1 MFAKKIPTFVRFF
14 RPKITEKYRQ
24 NKKYMAAKEWT
35 YEEIRR
41 NIRSKQF
48 APVYFFQG
56 EEPYFIDR
64 LTDLLIEN
72 VLDDSERDF
81 NQTIVYGSE
90 TDVYTV
96 MNAARRF
103 PMMAARQLVVV
114 KEAKGL
120 RNIEELL
127 HYVQNPQPAT
137 VLVVNYKYAT
147 LDGRRKL
154 AGEIGKKGVLFE
166 SKKIYENRVPPF
178 IISCLQEKG
187 LSIDGKSA
195 QMLTDF
201 LGADLS
207 KLSNELDKLGIALSN
222 SPHNKRITPELIE
235 ENIGISKDFNNY
247 ELQSAIAS
255 RDVLKANRI
264 IEYFKHN
271 AKNNPLVVTLTVLYN
286 FFSNL
291 MICYFETDKSDM
303 NLMARLGLR
312 FAIQFSDYQRAM
324 RIYNAFKTMEIISLI
339 RQCDARA
346 KGVDNP
352 STPDNELLKELVY
365 RIMH

>member
-1 MFAKKIPTFVRFF
+1 
-14 RPKITEKYRQ
+14 
-24 NKKYMAAKEWT
+24 MATQELT

-41 NIRSKQF
+41 NIQRKQF
-48 APVYFFQG
+48 APIYFLQG

-90 TDVYTV
+90 TDIYAV
-96 MNAARRF
+96 MNAAKRF

-114 KEAKGL
+114 KEAKNL
-120 RNIEELL
+120 KNMEELI
-127 HYVQNPQPAT
+127 HYVQSPQQAT

-147 LDGRRKL
+147 LDGRKKL
-154 AGEIGKKGVLFE
+154 SGEIARKGILFE
-166 SKKIYENRVPPF
+166 SKKIYENKIPAF
-178 IISCLQEKG
+178 IISYLQERE

-195 QMLTDF
+195 QILTDF
-201 LGADLS
+201 LGTNLS
-207 KLSNELDKLGIALSN
+207 KLSNELDKLGIALSE
-222 SPHNKRITPELIE
+222 SASKRITPELIE
-235 ENIGISKDFNNY
+235 QHIGISKDFNNY
-247 ELQSAIAS
+247 ELQTAIAS

-271 AKNNPLVVTLTVLYN
+271 SKNNPLIVSLTVLFN

-291 MICYFETDKSDM
+291 MICHFETNKSDA
-303 NLMARLGLR
+303 NLMSKLGLR
-312 FAIQFSDYQRAM
+312 FAFQFSDYQRAM
-324 RIYNAFKTMEIISLI
+324 KTYNAFKTMEIISQI
-339 RQCDARA
+339 RLCDAKA

-352 STPDNELLKELVY
+352 STPDDELLKELAY
-365 RIMH
+365 KIMH

>member
-1 MFAKKIPTFVRFF
+1 
-14 RPKITEKYRQ
+14 
-24 NKKYMAAKEWT
+24 MAAKEWT

-41 NIRSKQF
+41 NILNKQF

-64 LTDLLIEN
+64 LTDLLIDN
-72 VLDDSERDF
+72 VLEDAERDF

-96 MNAARRF
+96 INAAKRF

-127 HYVQNPQPAT
+127 HYVQNPQPAS
-137 VLVVNYKYAT
+137 VLVVNYKYAV
-147 LDGRRKL
+147 LDGRKKL
-154 AGEIGKKGVLFE
+154 AGEIGRQGVLFE
-166 SKKIYENRVPPF
+166 SKKIYENKVPPF
-178 IISCLQEKG
+178 IISYLQEKG

-222 SPHNKRITPELIE
+222 TSQKRITPELIE

-271 AKNNPLVVTLTVLYN
+271 PKNNPLVVTLTVLYN

-291 MICYFETDKSDM
+291 MICHFETDKSDA
-303 NLMARLGLR
+303 NLMRKLALR
-312 FAIQFSDYQRAM
+312 FSFQFSDYQRAM
-324 RIYNAFKTMEIISLI
+324 RIYNAFKTMEIVSLI

-352 STPDNELLKELVY
+352 STPDNELLKELAY
-365 RIMH
+365 KMMH

>member
-1 MFAKKIPTFVRFF
+1 MVNMGRKEYT
-14 RPKITEKYRQ
+14 YDDLRQ
-24 NKKYMAAKEWT
+24 S
-35 YEEIRR
+35 IR
-41 NIRSKQF
+41 NKQF
-48 APVYFFQG
+48 APIYFLQG

-90 TDVYTV
+90 TDVRTV
-96 MNAARRF
+96 ISAAKRY

-120 RNIEELL
+120 KNIEELL
-127 HYVQNPQPAT
+127 HYVANPQPTT

-154 AGEIGKKGVLFE
+154 SVEISKKGVLFE
-166 SKKIYENRVPPF
+166 SKKIYENKAPAF

-187 LSIDGKSA
+187 LSIDDKSA
-195 QMLTDF
+195 RMLTDF
-201 LGADLS
+201 LGADLN
-207 KLSNELDKLGIALSN
+207 KLSNELDKLAIALSE
-222 SPHNKRITPELIE
+222 SAQKQITPELVE
-235 ENIGISKDFNNY
+235 KNIGISKDFNNY

-255 RDVLKANRI
+255 RDILKANRI

-271 AKNNPLVVTLTVLYN
+271 TKNNPLIVTLVVLYN

-291 MICYFETDKSDM
+291 MICHFETDKSDR
-303 NLMARLGLR
+303 NLMGKLGFRLPFQL
-312 FAIQFSDYQRAM
+312 FDYQKAIP
-324 RIYNAFKTMEIISLI
+324 IYNAFKTMEIISLI
-339 RQCDARA
+339 RQCDAKA

-352 STPDNELLKELVY
+352 STPEDELLKELVY